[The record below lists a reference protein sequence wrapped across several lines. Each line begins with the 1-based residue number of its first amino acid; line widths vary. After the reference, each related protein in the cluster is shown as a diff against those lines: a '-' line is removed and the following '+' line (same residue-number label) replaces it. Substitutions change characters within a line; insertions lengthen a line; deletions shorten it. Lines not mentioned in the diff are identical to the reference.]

1 MSLLGKIDPLWRRVL
16 SAAIIATGLLAT
28 AGMTTPVKAQYYGYP
43 YYAGYCDPYYNP
55 YACYGAYAYG
65 YPYYGYGYGYPAAF
79 IGFGFGGHR
88 FGGFHHGF
96 HGGGFHS
103 GRFHGGSGFHS
114 GGSGLHGG
122 GGGGHH
128 R

>member
-79 IGFGFGGHR
+79 IGFGGHR

-96 HGGGFHS
+96 HSGG
-103 GRFHGGSGFHS
+103 FHGGSGFHS

-122 GGGGHH
+122 GGG
-128 R
+128 